1 MALFFRKTLVAIK
14 KETTYGTDATPTTT
28 DVFLVKNV
36 TLTPLAG
43 DVASRDLVR
52 PYFGNFEQIRLNQ
65 HAEIQFE
72 VELQSSGT
80 AGTAPAFKDA
90 LKGAGFAELVTAA
103 SKVEYTPVSS
113 SFDSSTVYFSIDGVR
128 HSLTGARGSMSLS
141 LQKGQIPTM
150 TFKYQGRYNT
160 PTDTAL
166 ITPDFTAWKKPVG
179 PNSVNPPTATLHGTS
194 LVMESLSMDMANNLV
209 FRDLPGGSPQALI
222 TDRKPTGSIM
232 FEAGLMAS
240 KNWFETAR
248 LVTTDALSVV
258 HGTSAG
264 YIVQIDAPLVQVEAP
279 AYQDSDGIA
288 MLNANLLMLPSSA
301 GNDEIKLT
309 FK

>member
-1 MALFFRKTLVAIK
+1 MTLFIRKTLVAFK
-14 KETTYGTDATPTTT
+14 KETTYGTDSAPATT
-28 DVFLVKNV
+28 DCFLVKNA

-52 PYFGNFEQIRLNQ
+52 PYFGNYQQIRLNQ
-65 HAEIQFE
+65 HAELQFE

-90 LKGAGFAELVTAA
+90 LKAAGFAELITATT
-103 SKVEYTPVSS
+103 KVEYTPVSS
-113 SFDSSTVYFSIDGVR
+113 SFDSSTIHFYLDGVM
-128 HSLTGARGSMSLS
+128 HALVGARGSMSLS

-150 TFKYQGRYNT
+150 TFKYWGRYAA

-166 ITPDFTAWKKPVG
+166 ITPDYTAFKTPIG
-179 PNSVNPPTATLHGTS
+179 PNSVNTPTVSLHGSS
-194 LVMESLSMDMANNLV
+194 LVMESFSVDMANNLV

-222 TDRKPTGSIM
+222 TDRKPAGSIS

-240 KNWFETAR
+240 KNWFEDAR
-248 LVTTDALSVV
+248 LATLDALSIV
-258 HGTSAG
+258 HGTSTG
-264 YIVQIDAPLVQVEAP
+264 YIVQIDAPNTQIEAP
-279 AYQDSDGIA
+279 QYQDSDGIA
-288 MLNANLLMLPSSA
+288 MLNANLLMIPGSA